1 MAAPC
6 ILYPFVSLPGLYT
19 NKLIS

>member
-19 NKLIS
+19 SKLIS